1 MAFGPNPSAS
11 SQVLQ
16 TFLAL
21 IIRTMDDILNG
32 LSDSAQARVRD
43 LTQKHWST
51 PGEHPLSKLH
61 GLRLGDYFTAILLGP
76 KSSVGSQSF
85 LLLLASQRGNLADV
99 PLAVGLHNQGPYPA
113 FNWIELTRYDAELAV
128 AGSEVD
134 LALEGYDLRLFQA
147 LSQFAPAGG
156 HIMVEYDSPSQ
167 RQTAR
172 ILTLGYPEVT
182 SPTGYL
188 MFQVGCRSFKNWH
201 ISEGGR
207 EGPRK
212 LQGFIPWNDEIR
224 TEKTTRLHAQIARF
238 LERGPDPKHGER
250 GETARANA
258 MSVVQALEAEP

>member
-1 MAFGPNPSAS
+1 MP
-11 SQVLQ
+11 
-16 TFLAL
+16 AL
-21 IIRTMDDILNG
+21 IIRSVDAILNG
-32 LSDSAQARVRD
+32 LSDAARTRIRE
-43 LTQKHWST
+43 LTTKHWSI

-61 GLRLGDYFTAILLGP
+61 GLQLGDYWTAVLLGP

-85 LLLLASQRGNLADV
+85 LLLLASHGTLANT

-113 FNWIELTRYDAELAV
+113 FNWIELTRYDAKLTVDATQI
-128 AGSEVD
+128 D
-134 LALEGYDLRLFQA
+134 LAREGLDRPLFEA
-147 LSQFAPAGG
+147 LSQFAPPGG
-156 HIMVEYDSPSQ
+156 HMMVEYDSPTQ

-212 LQGFIPWNDEIR
+212 LQGFNPWNEDIR
-224 TEKTTRLHAQIARF
+224 REKTTRLREEIMRF
-238 LERGPDPKHGER
+238 LATETDIKHGAL
-250 GETARANA
+250 GDTARANA
-258 MSVVQALEAEP
+258 TSVVQALETEP